1 MGRKNRYSRRGRPS
15 NRFKKGLKIRIVE
28 LDEEFDSYSDAARR
42 IGGNRGSV
50 YKCLNDE
57 FGHNTHKGY
66 TFEWVEDYEDYDFW

>member
-1 MGRKNRYSRRGRPS
+1 MGRKNKYFRRGRPS
-15 NRFKKGLKIRIVE
+15 NRLKEGLKIRIVE

-66 TFEWVEDYEDYDFW
+66 TFE